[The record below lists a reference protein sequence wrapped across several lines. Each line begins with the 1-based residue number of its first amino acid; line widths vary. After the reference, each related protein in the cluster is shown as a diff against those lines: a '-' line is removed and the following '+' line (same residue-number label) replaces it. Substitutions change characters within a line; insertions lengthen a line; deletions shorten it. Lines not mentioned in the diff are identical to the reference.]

1 MLDACRLLTS
11 FDLITQILVP
21 IYVARLVIGEGTD
34 SAIFRAYHYKQGPPI
49 HAMEAS
55 RVMEEWMD
63 IVESVGGLSNLSRKT
78 RSSFSNRRRDR
89 NNNSSLRRSA
99 PPEAFNIAPNTCDLE
114 NLSSH
119 QNMKTSGKSSSF
131 ATRQSLVKQSLLEA
145 LGDLALDDEV
155 DTEEII
161 DEHENEISLPSQLAE
176 YYREHST
183 RRKSGRK
190 VATTNLAALQEIV
203 AKSSKT
209 TTSSNANV
217 RCQQHSHPVLF
228 SADMATEP
236 TNHDSSAALEAMS
249 GHLGQNIEWESEL
262 NQAVLDDIAAS
273 FREDKK
279 KSESANESS
288 SSSFEIP
295 EQQDQDLC
303 EKNNSCSG
311 ATMQRSG
318 SLKSFVKHFSF
329 VKQISANLA
338 SECTESTTDAI
349 SESLGSSFPQLS
361 LDTPAVSARTPET
374 IPATYQDSLDAK
386 RSDKTS
392 NSSYLHSEHSV
403 DITSM
408 DAQDS
413 CQAPSGKGHRP
424 TKRAS
429 MGMVGLE
436 IIVETPNENGT
447 VASKSKASCS
457 EAAHTMSTVR
467 WQNKATRGKSP
478 SVPLEIP
485 QEIEVKA
492 PSPTS
497 SQKAPARNT
506 SPCSVSSSTQPM
518 PLHRAAAIDNEKMEP
533 PTPLPPSD
541 DACTSTRFGT
551 LHQPWPELRVEDSYR
566 QKVESGAAV
575 RESKIHFISRQVS
588 SRLAGEL

>member
-21 IYVARLVIGEGTD
+21 IDVGRLVIGEGTD

-89 NNNSSLRRSA
+89 NDNSSLRRSA
-99 PPEAFNIAPNTCDLE
+99 PPEAFNIAPKTCDLE

-119 QNMKTSGKSSSF
+119 QNMKTSEKSSSF
-131 ATRQSLVKQSLLEA
+131 ATRQSLVKQSLLET

-161 DEHENEISLPSQLAE
+161 DEHVNEISLPSQLAE

-217 RCQQHSHPVLF
+217 RCQQHAHPVLV

-361 LDTPAVSARTPET
+361 LDAPAASARTPET

-392 NSSYLHSEHSV
+392 NSSYLRSEHSV
-403 DITSM
+403 DIINM
-408 DAQDS
+408 DAQGS

-447 VASKSKASCS
+447 VASKSKGSCS
-457 EAAHTMSTVR
+457 EAAHTMSTVH
-467 WQNKATRGKSP
+467 WQNKARRRK
-478 SVPLEIP
+478 SVPFEIP

-497 SQKAPARNT
+497 SQYKKAPARNT
-506 SPCSVSSSTQPM
+506 SPCSVSPSTQPM
-518 PLHRAAAIDNEKMEP
+518 PWHRAAAIDNEKMEP
-533 PTPLPPSD
+533 PTPLPPAD

-551 LHQPWPELRVEDSYR
+551 LHQPWPELRAEDSYR

>member
-21 IYVARLVIGEGTD
+21 IDVGRLVIGEGTD

-89 NNNSSLRRSA
+89 NDNSSLRRSA
-99 PPEAFNIAPNTCDLE
+99 PPEAFNIAPKTCDLE

-119 QNMKTSGKSSSF
+119 QNMKTSEKSSSF

-161 DEHENEISLPSQLAE
+161 DEHVNEISLPSQLAE

-217 RCQQHSHPVLF
+217 RCQQHAHPVLV

-273 FREDKK
+273 FRKDKK
-279 KSESANESS
+279 KNESANESS
-288 SSSFEIP
+288 FSSFEIP
-295 EQQDQDLC
+295 SHQEKYEQ
-303 EKNNSCSG
+303 NYSG
-311 ATMQRSG
+311 NDAIMKRSG
-318 SLKSFVKHFSF
+318 SLQSFVKHFAF

-361 LDTPAVSARTPET
+361 LDTPAASARTPET
-374 IPATYQDSLDAK
+374 IPATYQDSHDAK
-386 RSDKTS
+386 DSDKTS
-392 NSSYLHSEHSV
+392 NSSYLRSERHYQHGRSRF
-403 DITSM
+403 M
-408 DAQDS
+408 
-413 CQAPSGKGHRP
+413 SG
-424 TKRAS
+424 T
-429 MGMVGLE
+429 
-436 IIVETPNENGT
+436 I
-447 VASKSKASCS
+447 
-457 EAAHTMSTVR
+457 
-467 WQNKATRGKSP
+467 
-478 SVPLEIP
+478 
-485 QEIEVKA
+485 
-492 PSPTS
+492 
-497 SQKAPARNT
+497 
-506 SPCSVSSSTQPM
+506 
-518 PLHRAAAIDNEKMEP
+518 
-533 PTPLPPSD
+533 
-541 DACTSTRFGT
+541 
-551 LHQPWPELRVEDSYR
+551 
-566 QKVESGAAV
+566 
-575 RESKIHFISRQVS
+575 
-588 SRLAGEL
+588 